1 MENDN
6 LLQKKAIVNQKVSTS
21 TGKGHRELRNLIS
34 PVIMMGGRLGV
45 W

>member
-34 PVIMMGGRLGV
+34 PVNYDER
-45 W
+45 